1 MMRRRWP
8 WRNRS
13 RTSSRWAAASTR
25 PGGWRWA
32 AATSSSSPAR
42 SARRPTS
49 SPRTTCAPARARSWP
64 PSRRT
69 ARQTD
74 VHFAAKAF
82 PCTAVLELFAQE
94 GLACDVAGRG
104 ELEAALRAGFD
115 PSRIHVH
122 GNAKTEDELRRAVA
136 GGRRPRRPRQRGR
149 DRPARAHRARRRAP
163 ARADAHRPRREPRH
177 ASRDLHGRP
186 EHEVRL
192 LAGRRAGGDRARA
205 GLGRLRAGGAALP
218 HRLADP
224 RPGAVPRGAGGD
236 RAPGALRRREPRRRP
251 RRGLHAGRPPALDRG
266 LRRREGAP
274 RARDPRRPGAAD
286 PRRARPRA
294 RGQRLRDALHRAVGQ
309 AQRRDLGRGRR
320 RHGRQPAPD
329 ALRRALRGAPRRPLR
344 RARDARQRRRPS
356 LRVGRR
362 DRPRRRPRR
371 PARGRRDRHAGHR
384 RLRPRDGQHLQRL
397 AAAAGRVRPRRRRAR
412 GRAARDLRRPV
423 RADVVDG

>member
-1 MMRRRWP
+1 MSAGGSTWAVRTACHDAPPMAVAQQVSHVFP
-8 WRNRS
+8 LGS
-13 RTSSRWAAASTR
+13 RVNEAGRLEV
-25 PGGWRWA
+25 GGCDLVELAREVG
-32 AATSSSSPAR
+32 TPAYVVAEDDLR
-42 SARRPTS
+42 
-49 SPRTTCAPARARSWP
+49 ARARSFL
-64 PSRRT
+64 
-69 ARQTD
+69 AAFAAHGAQTD

-82 PCTAVLELFAQE
+82 PVH
-94 GLACDVAGRG
+94 G
-104 ELEAALRAGFD
+104 RAGAVRAGG
-115 PSRIHVH
+115 P
-122 GNAKTEDELRRAVA
+122 GLRRRGPRRARGGAARGLRPVAHPRARQRQDGGRAAPGGA
-136 GGRRPRRPRQRGR
+136 GGRRPRGPRQRGR

-236 RAPGALRRREPRRRP
+236 RAPRALRRREPRRRP
-251 RRGLHAGRPPALDRG
+251 GRGLHAGRPPALDRG
-266 LRRREGAP
+266 VRRREGAP
-274 RARDPRRPGAAD
+274 RARDPRRAGAAD

-344 RARDARQRRRPS
+344 RARDARPRRRPS

-371 PARGRRDRHAGHR
+371 PAR
-384 RLRPRDGQHLQRL
+384 
-397 AAAAGRVRPRRRRAR
+397 RAT
-412 GRAARDLRRPV
+412 
-423 RADVVDG
+423 